1 MDFCTLADSTG
12 FYLTGN
18 NEGLHVIKS
27 PFSSLRSKTKRVV
40 DSDSDNEK
48 MEKKK
53 RRRIKKPE
61 PDSSDEDGEL
71 SPFCLYCHDPAH
83 HIQAPIAVL

>member
-1 MDFCTLADSTG
+1 M
-12 FYLTGN
+12 
-18 NEGLHVIKS
+18 
-27 PFSSLRSKTKRVV
+27 FSSCWSKTKRIV
-40 DSDSDNEK
+40 DSDSEEEI

-71 SPFCLYCHDPAH
+71 FTFTLPANAWK
-83 HIQAPIAVL
+83 IILIDDR